1 MIITLI
7 GIGVGI
13 KAFNSEDSDTKTIVK
28 NIPRGLKKVLLIGK
42 NVHKTDIVMLI
53 GIIIY
58 LLFTV
63 GVTGIYLFASHKLKV
78 DLQYILCLA
87 FLVILFLEIFIIL
100 SVAYREKKNET
111 KPMHIR
117 ETVYMSHREKDIEC
131 EMFSKYVLSSNKHK
145 KDIKGTVYIFPA
157 TLFNVIDVDG
167 NIFRGTS
174 KGIEY
179 L

>member
-1 MIITLI
+1 MTNFIYIFMIITLI

-78 DLQYILCLA
+78 DLQYI
-87 FLVILFLEIFIIL
+87 I
-100 SVAYREKKNET
+100 
-111 KPMHIR
+111 
-117 ETVYMSHREKDIEC
+117 
-131 EMFSKYVLSSNKHK
+131 
-145 KDIKGTVYIFPA
+145 
-157 TLFNVIDVDG
+157 
-167 NIFRGTS
+167 
-174 KGIEY
+174 
-179 L
+179 